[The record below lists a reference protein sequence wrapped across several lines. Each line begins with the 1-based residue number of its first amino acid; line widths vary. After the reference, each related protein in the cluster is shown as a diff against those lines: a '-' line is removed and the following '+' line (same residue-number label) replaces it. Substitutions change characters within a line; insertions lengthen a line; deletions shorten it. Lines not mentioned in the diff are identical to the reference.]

1 MTVPF
6 PMPGHPDDQLFY
18 VPRAEVVRACAS
30 VDIIAVVAAALRH
43 HAAGAT
49 LLPDE
54 AYLGWPAP
62 DGAAARCL
70 AMPGGVPTG
79 DGTSDGTGDGTGGG
93 LSLGLKVINGCLS
106 NPQRGLARAQGLI
119 LLFDPQTAWP
129 RAMLEAAHISALRT
143 AAVSAITAQ
152 HLGRPGLASMAVI
165 GCGALARAHLQ
176 LLPSA
181 LPGLDRVSLYDTDP
195 LRSRRLAEDLRAQDA
210 GARLRVTESTEPRE
224 CVRDADLIVTTT
236 TTTTGYLSYD
246 WLRRGALIAHVS
258 LDDVLPEV
266 VHRAD
271 LLVVDDWELVGT
283 DTRRLVGRL
292 YHAGRLRSPDGRYHP
307 ASTPDPSAR
316 AVDTTLGRLL
326 TGDHPGRRTP
336 DDIVLSNPFGMSIL
350 DIAVAHA
357 VLPAAIRGGARRLP
371 R

>member
-1 MTVPF
+1 MTVPLTA
-6 PMPGHPDDQLFY
+6 PGYPDDRLYY
-18 VPRAEVVRACAS
+18 VPRAEVIRACAS
-30 VDIIAVVAAALRH
+30 VDVIEVVAAALRH
-43 HAAGAT
+43 HATGGT

-70 AMPGGVPTG
+70 AMPGGLPTG
-79 DGTSDGTGDGTGGG
+79 DGIT
-93 LSLGLKVINGCLS
+93 LGLKVINGCLS
-106 NPQRGLARAQGLI
+106 NPERGLARAQGLI

-129 RAMLEAAHISALRT
+129 RAVLEAAHISALRT
-143 AAVSAITAQ
+143 AAVSAITAR
-152 HLGRPGLASMAVI
+152 HLGRPGLATMAVI
-165 GCGALARAHLQ
+165 GCGAIARAHLQ

-181 LPGLDRVSLYDTDP
+181 LPGLDRVSLYDTD
-195 LRSRRLAEDLRAQDA
+195 SRRRRGLADDLRAQYADE
-210 GARLRVTESTEPRE
+210 RLRIIESTDPRG
-224 CVRDADLIVTTT
+224 CVQDADLIITTT
-236 TTTTGYLSYD
+236 TTTTGYIGYD
-246 WLRRGALIAHVS
+246 WLRPGALIAHVS

-271 LLVVDDWELVGT
+271 LVVVDDWDLVGA
-283 DTRRLVGRL
+283 DTRRLLGRL
-292 YHAGRLRSPDGRYHP
+292 YHAGRLRSPEGRYHP
-307 ASTPDPSAR
+307 AGSPDPSAR

-326 TGDHPGRRTP
+326 TGDHPGRRSS

-350 DIAVAHA
+350 DIAVAQA